1 MNDIQPGKGF
11 RRIDSDIRL
20 RYVSHMTRYAAALTE
35 EYEVNF

>member
-1 MNDIQPGKGF
+1 MISNLEKG